1 MKVKKKRNRTKGHL
15 LVENLNIITA
25 LNYDTYNTT
34 EFQIIPQDLLHFL
47 KLNPLRVTMKVMP
60 LTFERNQQSD
70 SHNNIFL
77 YFHYF

>member
-34 EFQIIPQDLLHFL
+34 EFH
-47 KLNPLRVTMKVMP
+47 RVSDNSSGLVT
-60 LTFERNQQSD
+60 LFEAKPSKSYDESYASD
-70 SHNNIFL
+70 FRKKSAV
-77 YFHYF
+77 